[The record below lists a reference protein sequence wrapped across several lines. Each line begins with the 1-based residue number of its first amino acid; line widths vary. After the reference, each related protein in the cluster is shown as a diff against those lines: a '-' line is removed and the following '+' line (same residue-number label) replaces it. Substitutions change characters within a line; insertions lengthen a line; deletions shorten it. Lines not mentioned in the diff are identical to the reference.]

1 MAGLIFDT
9 NILIDF
15 LRGIEPARV
24 LIDTTP
30 DRAISMISWMEVLCG
45 AGPDR
50 DAATR
55 NFLAAC

>member
-15 LRGIEPARV
+15 LRGIELARV

-55 NFLAAC
+55 NF